1 MNKIILENGSEVKI
15 IESTPI
21 LRGKRSELISFYCAE
36 CRDMH
41 IDVPISEILH
51 IKDDIFI
58 CKTSFENN
66 LYHYFSDESYLYSPP
81 KEN

>member
-15 IESTPI
+15 IESASTF
-21 LRGKRSELISFYCAE
+21 RSKTRELISFYCAE
-36 CRDMH
+36 CENMH

-51 IKDDIFI
+51 IKGNIFI

>member
-1 MNKIILENGSEVKI
+1 MNNIIFENGSEIKI
-15 IESTPI
+15 IESASTF
-21 LRGKRSELISFYCAE
+21 RSKKSELISFYCAE

-51 IKDDIFI
+51 IKDNIFI

-66 LYHYFSDESYLYSPP
+66 LYHYFNEESYLYSPL